1 MPLQTARVNKQPL
14 HYATYTERTEVED
27 EYGNL
32 SWQITYTDPIAAEW
46 NISTV
51 DSDAEVELF
60 GISAFEVI
68 RIVPDKLPDGFD
80 AASIIWYGV
89 ETTEPHNYAIA
100 GIRKT
105 LNTVTI
111 YARRVDVSY
120 AVVEEEE
127 PEGPPEGDGDE
138 D

>member
-1 MPLQTARVNKQPL
+1 MRTCRANRQPL

-32 SWQITYTDPIAAEW
+32 NWNVDYTDPIAAEW

-60 GISAFEVI
+60 GINAFEVI
-68 RIVPDKLPDGFD
+68 RIVPDALPDGFD
-80 AASIIWYGV
+80 EAAIIWHGV
-89 ETTEPHNYAIA
+89 EPTEPHNYAIA

-111 YARRVDVSY
+111 YARKVNVSY
-120 AVVEEEE
+120 AVPEDDTEPEE
-127 PEGPPEGDGDE
+127 PEGE

>member
-1 MPLQTARVNKQPL
+1 MRTLRKNRQL
-14 HYATYTERTEVED
+14 LYYAVFASKTEILDEYSNPTGTYT
-27 EYGNL
+27 
-32 SWQITYTDPIAAEW
+32 ITYTDPIAAEW

-60 GISAFEVI
+60 GIAAFETI